1 MSALTQLMA
10 AAVQKADNK
19 PQDDDR
25 AAKIEASRN
34 MSERIAKLYEEYPDM
49 TARELT
55 QLFLGGLKGGVT
67 GYKMIMEYL
76 VKSARLLNVGVVNP
90 GDIPL
95 AKEVKAAAKAA
106 AQAAEVKAEAKPAKK
121 NGKK

>member
-1 MSALTQLMA
+1 MA

-19 PQDDDR
+19 PQDNDR

-34 MSERIAKLYEEYPDM
+34 MAERIAKLFEEYPDM
-49 TARELT
+49 TAREFM
-55 QLFLGGLKGGVT
+55 QLFLGGLKGGIT
-67 GYKMIMEYL
+67 GYKMVGEYV

-90 GDIPL
+90 YDIPL

-106 AQAAEVKAEAKPAKK
+106 AAEAEPAKPAKK